1 MPQYPQITQ
10 RLQSRTITSPTHLRG
25 KLTFP
30 CWPHYEHSAEK
41 LSRDKL
47 NWHACRRELYNIEN
61 KYIFFAGKF
70 SISLC
75 PLELSL
81 HYWLF
86 HNPVII
92 ESEKPAAAQT
102 MAGTAV
108 KTEVSGLISFHQSLA
123 SGAESQSLRCCSVN
137 LLNNLYQFTVFNDIF
152 HVSKQSCKL
161 KFKRHSF
168 LEIEK
173 NLSFKFLTKHSLIQ
187 TFQV

>member
-1 MPQYPQITQ
+1 MNIQ
-10 RLQSRTITSPTHLRG
+10 RRNFPETNSIDTHAEPLRE
-25 KLTFP
+25 T
-30 CWPHYEHSAEK
+30 
-41 LSRDKL
+41 
-47 NWHACRRELYNIEN
+47 CRRELYNIEN

-173 NLSFKFLTKHSLIQ
+173 NLEAKTNLEGRISFEFKWNFFLKA
-187 TFQV
+187 TFSGF